1 MKGKGMQEQMRGKRV
16 ERREKMAEA
25 RGFNKKKKRGKNQ
38 RRISSWRKDED
49 EE

>member
-1 MKGKGMQEQMRGKRV
+1 MA
-16 ERREKMAEA
+16 ERLEKME
-25 RGFNKKKKRGKNQ
+25 REEGKKKEKKKRGKNQ